1 MVMDQKTHECANC
14 GADLL
19 NSQKTCKYCG
29 SPNPNYVAPIIP
41 SFTNTSSDYH
51 SESACKVSKTNWVVF
66 VILLIVFWPAAIIYA
81 IATSASK

>member
-29 SPNPNYVAPIIP
+29 SPNPNYVAPILP
-41 SFTNTSSDYH
+41 TFTSGSTDYH
-51 SESACKVSKTNWVVF
+51 TGATATTSKVNWVVF

-81 IATSASK
+81 IVTSNSK